1 MWKLEVKYINAK
13 KTVSIAANAMA
24 EDDSQ
29 PSVLSKTQIDD
40 ATGPNNTP
48 QQTVSIAANAMAEDD
63 PQPSVLSKTQLLV
76 QTTLLNRQSALQLMP
91 WQRTT
96 PSLPSCQRLSYW
108 SKQHSSTEPS
118 IVETIPPT
126 ERNEMLPPP
135 SKRYKP
141 SLLDHVTPSG
151 VSAVRPSSK
160 GKVFQRKKTSWQQ
173 TEVQAV
179 ERHMNRFIISG
190 IVPAKNDCKK
200 CLRAEP
206 EAPEP
211 GLVESV
217 ILRL

>member
-1 MWKLEVKYINAK
+1 MQN

-29 PSVLSKTQIDD
+29 PSVLSKTQIGDSTVPNNTPQQTVSIAANAMAEDDSQPSLWSKTQIDD

-63 PQPSVLSKTQLLV
+63 SQPS
-76 QTTLLNRQSALQLMP
+76 P
-91 WQRTT
+91 
-96 PSLPSCQRLSYW
+96 CQRLSYW

-118 IVETIPPT
+118 IVETLPPT

-151 VSAVRPSSK
+151 VSAVRPFSK

-179 ERHMNRFIISG
+179 ERHIDSSYLN
-190 IVPAKNDCKK
+190 
-200 CLRAEP
+200 L
-206 EAPEP
+206 
-211 GLVESV
+211 
-217 ILRL
+217 